1 MGKTRLRTV
10 FNEHFSVSAHMQQSN
25 PPTHLS
31 VGLAAHPEE
40 REFCKSLSQSAFAL
54 THHAP

>member
-40 REFCKSLSQSAFAL
+40 REFCKSL
-54 THHAP
+54 